1 MIDKNTIIEVATDL
15 FLKNGIKTVTLDR
28 ITSELHT
35 SKRTIYTHFS
45 DKTDLLK
52 SCLNTYHARVRK
64 ENEEVIRNSENAIEA
79 MGHLHQHIVNR
90 ANVTN
95 PNFFNDIIHYY
106 PGMLSES
113 YHENG
118 NFAHEELM
126 YLAKWGIKDGLFVED
141 LDIEVA
147 MKTVL
152 NLLKLLKDTDQF
164 PLQEFSKTRLTFGIM
179 LPYLRGI
186 CTKKAF
192 KFWKCKRNCSTS
204 PYSRKNKTQ

>member
-15 FLKNGIKTVTLDR
+15 FLKNGVKTVTLDR
-28 ITSELHT
+28 ITRELHT

-64 ENEEVIRNSENAIEA
+64 ENEGVIRNSENAIEA

-106 PGMLSES
+106 PGMLGES

-118 NFAHEELM
+118 NFAHEELV
-126 YLAKWGIKDGLFVED
+126 YLANWGIEDGLFVED
-141 LDIEVA
+141 LDIEVT

-186 CTKKAF
+186 CTKKGIQILEMQKELF
-192 KFWKCKRNCSTS
+192 YVTL
-204 PYSRKNKTQ
+204 

>member
-1 MIDKNTIIEVATDL
+1 MINKETIIKAASDM
-15 FLKNGIKTVTLDR
+15 FLKHGIKTVTLDR
-28 ITSELHT
+28 ITKELHT

-52 SCLNTYHARVRK
+52 SCLNEYHSHIRE

-79 MGHLHQHIVNR
+79 MGYLHQHIVNR
-90 ANVTN
+90 ASVAN
-95 PNFFNDIIHYY
+95 PNFFNDILHYY
-106 PGMLSES
+106 PGLLGES
-113 YHENG
+113 YGENG

-126 YLAKWGIKDGLFVED
+126 YLAKWGIKDGLFDKD
-141 LDIEVA
+141 LDIDVT

-164 PLQEFSKTRLTFGIM
+164 PVNEYSKSRLTFGIM

-186 CTKKAF
+186 CT
-192 KFWKCKRNCSTS
+192 
-204 PYSRKNKTQ
+204 NKGTELLEMQKELFYVTL

>member
-1 MIDKNTIIEVATDL
+1 MIDRETIIKVASDL
-15 FLKNGIKTVTLDR
+15 FLKNGIKSVTLDR
-28 ITSELHT
+28 ITRELHT

-45 DKTDLLK
+45 DKTELLK
-52 SCLNTYHARVRK
+52 SCLNTYHTRIRR

-90 ANVTN
+90 ASSAN

-113 YHENG
+113 YSENG
-118 NFAHEELM
+118 NFAHKELI

-141 LDIEVA
+141 LDMDVT

-152 NLLKLLKDTDQF
+152 HLLKLLKDTDQF
-164 PLQEFSKTRLTFGIM
+164 PVNEYSKTRLTFGIM

-186 CTKKAF
+186 CTKKGTELLEMQKELF
-192 KFWKCKRNCSTS
+192 YVTL
-204 PYSRKNKTQ
+204 

>member
-1 MIDKNTIIEVATDL
+1 MIDKETIIKVASDL
-15 FLKNGIKTVTLDR
+15 FLKNGVKTVTLDR
-28 ITSELHT
+28 ITKELHT
-35 SKRTIYTHFS
+35 SKRTIYAHFS

-52 SCLNTYHARVRK
+52 SCLNAYHARIRK

-79 MGHLHQHIVNR
+79 MGYLHQHIVNR

-95 PNFFNDIIHYY
+95 PNFFNDILHYY
-106 PGMLSES
+106 PGLLSRS
-113 YHENG
+113 YGENG

-126 YLAKWGIKDGLFVED
+126 YLAKWGIKDGLFEED
-141 LDIEVA
+141 LDIHVT

-164 PLQEFSKTRLTFGIM
+164 PVQEYSKTRLTFGIM

-186 CTKKAF
+186 CTKKGIELLEMQKELF
-192 KFWKCKRNCSTS
+192 YVTL
-204 PYSRKNKTQ
+204 